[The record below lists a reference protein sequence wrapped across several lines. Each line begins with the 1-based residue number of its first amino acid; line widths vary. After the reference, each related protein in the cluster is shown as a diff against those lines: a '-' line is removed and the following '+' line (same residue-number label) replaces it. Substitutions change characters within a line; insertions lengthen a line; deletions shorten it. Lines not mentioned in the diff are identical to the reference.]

1 MSTSRH
7 DENDRGSGGVDRE
20 TTEADAADA
29 HVEAEAILD
38 PAPDLH
44 ARIAELEGRL
54 RTVSAAWREKQ
65 DEIAATKDRLQR
77 QAAVQEEIRRGEVVA
92 TLFDPVENLHRSIE
106 AVKGHGAESGLRMVY
121 HQFLDSLKRLGL
133 EEVPGVGAR
142 FDPSIHEAIATSP
155 VSDPGADNTVVNVFS
170 AGYRIGARLI
180 RPARVVIGSYTTPI
194 AEA

>member
-7 DENDRGSGGVDRE
+7 DETDRPNSG
-20 TTEADAADA
+20 ADEDPPAAPGGEVTA
-29 HVEAEAILD
+29 AAEVIFD
-38 PAPDLH
+38 PSAELH

-65 DEIAATKDRLQR
+65 DEIAGTKERLQR
-77 QAAVQEEIRRGEVVA
+77 QASVQEEIRRGEVVA

-106 AVKGHGAESGLRMVY
+106 AVRGHGAEAGLRMVY

-133 EEVPGVGAR
+133 EEVPGVGSR
-142 FDPSIHEAIATSP
+142 FDPSVHEAIATAP
-155 VSDPGADNTVVNVFS
+155 VTDPGADNSVVNVFS
-170 AGYRIGARLI
+170 AGYRIGSRLI
-180 RPARVVIGSYTTPI
+180 RPARVVIGSYSAPV

>member
-7 DENDRGSGGVDRE
+7 DETDRPNGGVDD
-20 TTEADAADA
+20 EAPAAA
-29 HVEAEAILD
+29 RSEAATEAEAVSD
-38 PAPDLH
+38 PSAALH

-65 DEIAATKDRLQR
+65 DEIAGTKERLQR

-106 AVKGHGAESGLRMVY
+106 AVRGHAAESGLRMVY

-133 EEVPGVGAR
+133 EEVPGVGSR
-142 FDPSIHEAIATSP
+142 FDPSIHEAIATAP
-155 VSDPGADNTVVNVFS
+155 VTDPGADNTVVNVFS
-170 AGYRIGARLI
+170 AGYRIGSRLI
-180 RPARVVIGSYTTPI
+180 RPARVVIGSFSTPV